1 MTFPRYGAEDNFV
14 SSSDRQMLNLNYNI
28 MSKTIL
34 ITGTSSG
41 FGKLSTVTLAKE
53 GHTVIAAMREIN
65 GKNSEAAKELSAL
78 ANVDVVEM
86 DVTSEESV
94 NTAIQIVLK
103 QYNKIDILINNAGVT
118 GFGLL
123 EATSIS
129 QMKKIF
135 EVNLFGP
142 IRTYQAILPS
152 MREQKSGLI
161 INISSGLGLFAP
173 PYVIPYGMT
182 KFGLEALTEGIRHE
196 IKGYGIET
204 ITVQP
209 GPFPTEIGGKAAGF
223 GPDRQ
228 DILDSY
234 GSEAQ
239 ASVEDFFAAMYGK
252 MNKYEADSQ
261 EVADALL
268 KLVNMADGS
277 RPFYTVVN
285 RLGEGVEQA
294 YADNKIQYK
303 EDFMKNLGWGAY

>member
-1 MTFPRYGAEDNFV
+1 
-14 SSSDRQMLNLNYNI
+14 

-41 FGKLSTVTLAKE
+41 FGKLSTLTLAKE
-53 GHTVIAAMREIN
+53 GHTIIAAMRDVN
-65 GKNSEAAKELSAL
+65 GKNAEVAKELSAL
-78 ANVDVVEM
+78 PKVEVVEM
-86 DVTSEESV
+86 DVTSEDSV
-94 NTAIQIVLK
+94 NSAVQQVLEK
-103 QYNKIDILINNAGVT
+103 YNKVDVLINNAGVT

-123 EATSIS
+123 EATSIN
-129 QMKKIF
+129 QIKRIF

-152 MREQKSGLI
+152 MRKQKSGLI

-173 PYVIPYGMT
+173 PYVIPYGMS

-204 ITVQP
+204 VSVQP

-234 GSEAQ
+234 GPEAQ
-239 ASVEDFFAAMYGK
+239 TAVEDFFAAMYGK
-252 MNKYEADSQ
+252 MNEYEADSQ
-261 EVADALL
+261 EVADTLL

-294 YADNKIQYK
+294 YTDNKIQYK
-303 EDFMKNLGWGAY
+303 EDFMENLGWAAY